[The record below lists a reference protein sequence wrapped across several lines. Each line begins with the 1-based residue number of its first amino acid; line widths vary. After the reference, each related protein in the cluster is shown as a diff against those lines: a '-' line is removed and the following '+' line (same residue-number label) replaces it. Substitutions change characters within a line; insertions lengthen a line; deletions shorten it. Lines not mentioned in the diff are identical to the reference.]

1 MAIDEDNTIV
11 CKSVTGRAHA
21 NGETLDL
28 QLAHAW
34 RYKNKFGEEIG
45 TLIF

>member
-1 MAIDEDNTIV
+1 VAIDEDNTIV
-11 CKSVTGRAHA
+11 CISLTGRAHA
-21 NGETLDL
+21 NGKTLDL